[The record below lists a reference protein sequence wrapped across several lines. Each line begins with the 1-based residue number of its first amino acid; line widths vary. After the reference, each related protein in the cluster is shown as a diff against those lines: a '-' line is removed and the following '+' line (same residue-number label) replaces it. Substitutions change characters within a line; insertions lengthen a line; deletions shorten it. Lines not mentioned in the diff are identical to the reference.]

1 MLRLMRE
8 NTGSWIIKIILGL
21 IVLVFVFLGMGSM
34 GSKKGS
40 QVALVNDTPIT
51 MDAFR
56 RSHQNVIEQM
66 RQRFGDNLND
76 DLLKLL
82 QVKKMAMDRLI
93 EEQLISQEADRLE
106 ITVSDE
112 ELQASLV
119 SIPAFQKEGHFD
131 LDTYRRVL
139 SMNRL
144 SPETFEPTHRE
155 TLRRTRVREL
165 ILNNIK
171 VSDME
176 ARAWY
181 AENATQVSIHYLF
194 ADPDQ
199 YQEVTPTQDQT
210 QAYYE
215 KNKDSYK
222 SRPTV
227 KARYLSFS
235 AADFKGKVTISPDQV
250 EAYYLANVSEF
261 STPEKVDASHILFRM
276 AEDADEET
284 VKTVE
289 KQARQ
294 VYEKAMAGEDFA
306 ELAKT
311 YSQDGNKEN
320 GGYLGAFAKQ
330 DMVEPFGDKAFS
342 MAVNEISEPVR
353 TMFGWHI
360 IKVNAKFEA
369 TTRSLEDA
377 RKDIEKKLEALE
389 LKNAAYTA
397 ASKAFDA
404 IIDGDDLEQAGL
416 IAGAKVLEKG
426 PFDATGP
433 KDMGADAGAFA
444 QIALSLPPGEISD
457 VKEVGDTFYILRAM
471 DRTEPE
477 VLPLKE
483 VTAKVTAAVKKQ
495 LQDEKAEATAKAW
508 LDQVTPDKGLE
519 AVAAVNSIA
528 LKSTALFGRRGTI
541 PELGQSPE
549 IIKAA
554 FELKENAFYPGV
566 LKGNDGYYLISLKEK
581 KVPGEEE
588 IKKNLADVKQQIKSM
603 KQNSAYGEWITALK
617 ENSTIEIQPD
627 ILD

>member
-76 DLLKLL
+76 DLLKML

-106 ITVSDE
+106 ITVSNE
-112 ELQASLV
+112 ELQTSLM
-119 SIPAFQKEGHFD
+119 SIPAFQKDGHFD

-155 TLRRTRVREL
+155 TLRQTRVREL

-181 AENATQVSIHYLF
+181 TENATQVSINYLF

-199 YQEVTPTQDQT
+199 YQDITPSQDQI

-222 SRPTV
+222 SLPTV

-235 AADFKGKVTISPDQV
+235 AADFKGKVSISPDQV
-250 EAYYLANVSEF
+250 EAYYLANVSDF
-261 STPEKVDASHILFRM
+261 STPAKVDSSHILFRV

-284 VKTVE
+284 VRAVE

-294 VYEKAMAGEDFA
+294 VYERAMAGEDFA

-311 YSQDGNKEN
+311 YSQDGSKEN

-330 DMVEPFGDKAFS
+330 DLVEPFAEKAFS

-353 TMFGWHI
+353 TVFGWHI
-360 IKVNAKFEA
+360 IKVNAQFEA
-369 TTRSLEDA
+369 STRSLADA
-377 RKDIEKKLEALE
+377 RKDIEKKLEDLE

-416 IAGAKVLEKG
+416 IAGTKVLEKG
-426 PFDATGP
+426 PFDAIGP
-433 KDMGADAGAFA
+433 QDMGADAGAFA
-444 QIALSLPPGEISD
+444 QFALSLPQGEISD
-457 VKEVGDTFYILRAM
+457 VKEIGDTFYILRVV

-477 VLPLKE
+477 MLPLKE

-495 LQDEKAEATAKAW
+495 LQDEKAKATAKIW

-519 AVAAVNSIA
+519 AVAASNSIA
-528 LKSTALFGRRGTI
+528 LKSTALFGRRDTI

-549 IIKAA
+549 IIRAA
-554 FELKENAFYPGV
+554 FELKENAFHPGV
-566 LKGNDGYYLISLKEK
+566 LKGNDGYYLISLKER

-588 IKKNLADVKQQIKSM
+588 INKNLADVMQQIKSM
-603 KQNSAYGEWITALK
+603 KQNAAYGEWITALK
-617 ENSTIEIQPD
+617 EKSTIEIQPD

>member
-34 GSKKGS
+34 GSKKAS

-93 EEQLISQEADRLE
+93 EERLISQEAERLE

-119 SIPAFQKEGHFD
+119 SIPAFQKDGRFD
-131 LDTYRRVL
+131 IDTYKRVL

-155 TLRRTRVREL
+155 TLRQTRVREL
-165 ILNNIK
+165 VLNNIK
-171 VSDME
+171 VTDME

-181 AENATQVSIHYLF
+181 TENATQVSIYYLF

-199 YQEVTPTQDQT
+199 FQDITPTQDQIQT
-210 QAYYE
+210 YYD
-215 KNKDSYK
+215 KNKESYK
-222 SRPTV
+222 SLPMV
-227 KARYLSFS
+227 KAQYLRFS

-250 EAYYLANVSEF
+250 EAYYLANASEF
-261 STPEKVDASHILFRM
+261 STPARVDASHILFRV

-284 VKTVE
+284 VNAVE

-311 YSQDGNKEN
+311 YSQDGSKEN
-320 GGYLGAFAKQ
+320 GGYLGAFEKK
-330 DMVEPFGDKAFS
+330 DMVEPFGEKAFS
-342 MAVNEISEPVR
+342 LAVNEISEPVR

-360 IKVNAKFEA
+360 IKANAQFEA

-377 RKDIEKKLEALE
+377 GKDIEKKLEGVE

-426 PFDATGP
+426 PFDASGP
-433 KDMGADAGAFA
+433 KDMGADARAFA
-444 QIALSLPPGEISD
+444 QFALSLPPGEISD
-457 VKEVGDTFYILRAM
+457 VKEVEDTFYILRAM

-477 VLPLKE
+477 ILPLKE
-483 VTAKVTAAVKKQ
+483 VAAKVTAEVKKQ
-495 LQDEKAEATAKAW
+495 LQDEKARDMAKTW

-519 AVAAVNSIA
+519 AVAASNSIT

-549 IIKAA
+549 IVKAA
-554 FELKENAFYPGV
+554 FELKENAFHPGV
-566 LKGNDGYYLISLKEK
+566 LKGNDGYYLISFKEK

-588 IKKNLADVKQQIKSM
+588 VKKHMADVMQQIKSM
-603 KQNSAYGEWITALK
+603 KQNSAYGEWIAALK
-617 ENSTIEIQPD
+617 EKSTIEIQPD